1 MSVSSFRSPGVVFEE
16 RFQTVFSDH
25 CDTMVI
31 DFDRKMSIAERVDQI
46 EDDEKLADYLS
57 YEADLSSLTLELP
70 DPKLRLRMTATSIE
84 VSVPNARDIGRLLKN
99 YKRATELLTG
109 AGVQLLTRG

>member
-1 MSVSSFRSPGVVFEE
+1 
-16 RFQTVFSDH
+16 
-25 CDTMVI
+25 
-31 DFDRKMSIAERVDQI
+31 
-46 EDDEKLADYLS
+46 
-57 YEADLSSLTLELP
+57 
-70 DPKLRLRMTATSIE
+70 MTATSIE